1 MYINSDNIDYRDYSD
16 YGNRYH
22 YVFINGTV
30 HDSHNYWHQH
40 DKAVERFYQQYK
52 INNDGECILCKQK
65 HK

>member
-30 HDSHNYWHQH
+30 HDSYNYWH
-40 DKAVERFYQQYK
+40 
-52 INNDGECILCKQK
+52 
-65 HK
+65 